1 MPLCIGLMSG
11 TSLDG
16 VDGVLAAFDPR
27 TLRPSGVRAHVHAD
41 LPPALAQEL
50 LALNQPGNDELHRA
64 ALAAHALMA
73 VYADVVDA
81 LLAKAGCR
89 PGEVLAVG
97 AHGQTVR
104 HQPQLAGGTGYTLQL
119 ANGAL
124 LAEQCGITTVCDFR
138 SADVAAGGQGAPLV
152 PAFHAACFGQAG
164 TSAAVLN
171 VGGIANLTLLPASG
185 EVGGFDTG
193 PGNLL
198 MDLWCRRHFGRP
210 YDADGALAASGR
222 PIQGL
227 LAAMK
232 ADPFFALPPPK
243 STGRDA
249 FHALW
254 LDQRLHD
261 AGCSAA
267 PPIDVLATLAEL
279 TAVTVAEALLA
290 HLPGA
295 DKLRVCGGG
304 AFNGHL
310 MARWRALLP
319 GIDLDT
325 TATEGVPPDQVEAL
339 AFAWL
344 AACRLAGRTA
354 SLPAVTGA
362 RGPRVL
368 GAVHAAPG

>member
-16 VDGVLAAFDPR
+16 VDGVLASFEPR
-27 TLRPSGVRAHVHAD
+27 TLRPTQVHAHVHVD

-50 LALNQPGNDELHRA
+50 LALNQRGDDELHRS
-64 ALAAHALMA
+64 ALAANALMG
-73 VYADVVDA
+73 VYAEVVQG
-81 LLAKAGCR
+81 LLAQGGHRAD
-89 PGEVLAVG
+89 EVLAVG

-104 HQPQLAGGTGYTLQL
+104 HRPGEFDGTGYTLQL

-124 LAEQCGITTVCDFR
+124 LAERCGITTVCDFR
-138 SADVAAGGQGAPLV
+138 TADMAAGGQGAPLV
-152 PAFHAACFGQAG
+152 PAFHAACFGRPG
-164 TSAAVLN
+164 TSGAVLN

-193 PGNLL
+193 PGNML
-198 MDLWCRRHFGRP
+198 MDGWCRRHFGRA
-210 YDADGALAASGR
+210 YDVDGTLAASGR
-222 PIQGL
+222 PIPRL
-227 LAAMK
+227 LAAMR

-249 FHALW
+249 FHAAW
-254 LDQRLHD
+254 LDQRLND
-261 AGCSAA
+261 AACSSADAA
-267 PPIDVLATLAEL
+267 DILATLAEL
-279 TAVTVAEALLA
+279 TAVTVAEALRTN
-290 HLPGA
+290 LPEA
-295 DKLRVCGGG
+295 TRLRICGGG

-319 GIDLDT
+319 GIDLAT
-325 TATEGVPPDQVEAL
+325 TADEGIPPDQVEAL

-368 GAVHAAPG
+368 GAVYPAAG